1 MWGII
6 SSILTPVLRW
16 SWRLVASPSLAS
28 VRARAIGTT
37 SLVVVLVGCF
47 LGLVPLPLHTVAEGI
62 VWIPEESIVRAGANG
77 FIEKIVAAPGE
88 LVEAHAPLIRSVDPD
103 LAAEIAVDKAR
114 VTAAQAQLLRYEP
127 DDLVQAT
134 IAQRELDVERSAL
147 ERAMTRYGELQVT
160 SNTKGVFI
168 VPRAED
174 LTGQFR
180 KRGELLGYVVAP
192 SARIA
197 RVVVSQ
203 DDVGLVREHLRSA
216 EIRVAS
222 DISRV
227 FPAKLVR
234 EVPAGSNTFPSEAL
248 TLAGGGSLAADR
260 RDPNNPKALNR
271 LFQFDV

>member
-1 MWGII
+1 
-6 SSILTPVLRW
+6 
-16 SWRLVASPSLAS
+16 
-28 VRARAIGTT
+28 
-37 SLVVVLVGCF
+37 
-47 LGLVPLPLHTVAEGI
+47 
-62 VWIPEESIVRAGANG
+62 
-77 FIEKIVAAPGE
+77 
-88 LVEAHAPLIRSVDPD
+88 
-103 LAAEIAVDKAR
+103 
-114 VTAAQAQLLRYEP
+114 LLRYEP

-271 LFQFDV
+271 LFQFDVELPSDAIASDAIGAHVWVRFYHGTEPLAFQWWRRARQLFLSRFNA